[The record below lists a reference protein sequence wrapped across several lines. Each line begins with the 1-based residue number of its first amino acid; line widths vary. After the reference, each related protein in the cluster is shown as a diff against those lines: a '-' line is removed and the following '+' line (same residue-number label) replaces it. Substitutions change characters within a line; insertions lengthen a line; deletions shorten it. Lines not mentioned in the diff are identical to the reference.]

1 MGKIRVHKLAVEL
14 GISNQ
19 DLISEL
25 STLGYLVKNHM
36 STVDMG
42 EVVKIRETILAKIKE
57 EKKKETAKSA
67 AAVTTSAQ
75 ISGKVDAKPLPD
87 KITKKE
93 ELPSE
98 KPDENEE
105 AVEVIEVRENITLKE
120 LAGKIKCTPNEL
132 MKILIKEGI
141 MVTINQTIDDK
152 LTRVAEK
159 IFNKCIKL
167 IPIEADEVLD
177 EISEEIDNE
186 EDYIPRPPVVTIM
199 GHVDHGK
206 TTLLDAI
213 RKSNVTEKEAGG
225 ITQHIG
231 AYKVTHEKGTVVFL
245 DTPGHE
251 AFTAMRARGA
261 QVTDIVVLVVAADD
275 GLMPQTIEA
284 IHHAQAGNVPIVVAI
299 NKIDKPAINIEKIK
313 KDLTEHNLI
322 PEEWGGQT
330 IFAEVSAKNNIGLDH
345 LMEMILLQT
354 EIMELKGNPKARGR
368 GTIIESKL
376 DKGKGAIATMIV
388 QKGILKNGASF
399 IAGSTF
405 GKIRA
410 LVNDR
415 GIKIKHAEISTPVEI
430 IGLSSVPMAGD
441 SFVVVSNEKEARQIA
456 TARQQK
462 LKEQFLKQATT
473 RITLEDLRNQ
483 IDEGKIEELN
493 VVIKADV
500 DGSVQAI
507 SDSLLKI
514 GSNEVRIKIIHG
526 SVGGITESDVL
537 LANASNAV
545 IIGFNVRP
553 TEQAAALAESEKTEM
568 KLYSIIYNVINDFKA
583 ALEGLLKPKL
593 VEKRLGRAEVRE
605 VISVPRAGV
614 VCGSYVLDGNIK
626 RNSDARLVRDN
637 VVVFEGKIASLRR
650 FKDDVKEVQSG
661 FECGIV
667 LENFQD
673 IKQGDIIEPYYFEE
687 IARKLE

>member
-1 MGKIRVHKLAVEL
+1 MATEL
-14 GISNQ
+14 GISNKE
-19 DLISEL
+19 LISEL
-25 STLGYLVKNHM
+25 VSLGYPVKNRM
-36 STVDMG
+36 STVDID
-42 EVVKIRETILAKIKE
+42 EVFKIRETILAKLKE
-57 EKKKETAKSA
+57 AEKKDIKPKPATQISETVAVEPKPHPDKAVETETVLKETTAE
-67 AAVTTSAQ
+67 T
-75 ISGKVDAKPLPD
+75 
-87 KITKKE
+87 
-93 ELPSE
+93 
-98 KPDENEE
+98 EE
-105 AVEVIEVRENITLKE
+105 ALEVIEIRENITLKE
-120 LAGKIKCTPNEL
+120 FAEKMKCTPNEL
-132 MKILIKEGI
+132 MKSLIKKGV
-141 MVTINQTIDDK
+141 MATINSSIDETIAK
-152 LTRVAEK
+152 VSEH
-159 IFNKCIKL
+159 IFKKSFKF
-167 IPIEADEVLD
+167 IPLEADEIFDDIL
-177 EISEEIDNE
+177 EEE
-186 EDYIPRPPVVTIM
+186 ENTDDYVPRPPVVTIM

-213 RKSNVTEKEAGG
+213 RESKITEKEAGG

-231 AYKVTHEKGTVVFL
+231 AYEISHEKGPVVFL

-261 QVTDIVVLVVAADD
+261 QVTDIVILVVAADD

-284 IHHAQAGNVPIVVAI
+284 IHHARAGNVPIVVAI
-299 NKIDKPAINIEKIK
+299 NKIDKPNVNIEKIK
-313 KDLTEHNLI
+313 KDLTEHDLA

-330 IFAEVSAKNNIGLDH
+330 IFAEVSAKNKIGLDN

-354 EIMELKGNPKARGR
+354 EVMELKGNPKVKGR

-376 DKGKGAIATMIV
+376 DKRRGAVATLIV
-388 QKGILKNGASF
+388 QKGVLKNGDSF
-399 IAGSTF
+399 VAGSTY

-410 LVNDR
+410 LLNDK
-415 GIKIKHAEISTPVEI
+415 GTKIKNAEISSPVEI
-430 IGLSSVPMAGD
+430 IGLSSVPAAGD
-441 SFVVVSNEKEARQIA
+441 SFIVVNNEKEARHIA

-462 LKEQFLKQATT
+462 LKETFLKRSVT

-514 GSNEVRIKIIHG
+514 GSDEVRIKIIHS
-526 SVGGITESDVL
+526 SVGGVTESDVL
-537 LANASNAV
+537 LAEASNAV

-553 TEQAAALAESEKTEM
+553 TEQAATLAGNEKVEM
-568 KLYSIIYNVINDFKA
+568 KLYSVIYDVINDFKA
-583 ALEGLLKPKL
+583 ALEGLLKPRL
-593 VEKRLGRAEVRE
+593 VEKRLGRVEVRQ
-605 VISVPRAGV
+605 VISIPRAGV

-626 RNSDARLVRDN
+626 RNSDARLVRDS
-637 VVVFEGKIASLRR
+637 VVIYEGKIASLRR

-661 FECGIV
+661 FECGVV

-687 IARKLE
+687 IARKL

>member
-1 MGKIRVHKLAVEL
+1 MATEL
-14 GISNQ
+14 GIS
-19 DLISEL
+19 DKELISEL
-25 STLGYLVKNHM
+25 VSLGYPVKNRM
-36 STVDMG
+36 STVDMD
-42 EVVKIRETILAKIKE
+42 EVFKIREAILAKIKE
-57 EKKKETAKSA
+57 AEKKDIKPEPAAQIAETVAAEPKPHPGKTVETETVLKETTAE
-67 AAVTTSAQ
+67 T
-75 ISGKVDAKPLPD
+75 
-87 KITKKE
+87 
-93 ELPSE
+93 
-98 KPDENEE
+98 EE
-105 AVEVIEVRENITLKE
+105 ALEVIEIRENITLKE
-120 LAGKIKCTPNEL
+120 FAEKMKCTPNEL
-132 MKILIKEGI
+132 MKSLIKEGV
-141 MVTINQTIDDK
+141 MATINSPIDETTAK
-152 LTRVAEK
+152 VSEN
-159 IFNKCIKL
+159 IFKKSFKF
-167 IPIEADEVLD
+167 IPLEADEILD
-177 EISEEIDNE
+177 DILEEE
-186 EDYIPRPPVVTIM
+186 ENADDYVPRPPVVTIM

-213 RKSNVTEKEAGG
+213 RESKITEKEAGG

-231 AYKVTHEKGTVVFL
+231 AYEISHKKGLVVFL

-261 QVTDIVVLVVAADD
+261 RVTDIVVLVVAADD

-284 IHHAQAGNVPIVVAI
+284 IHHARAGNVPIVVAI
-299 NKIDKPAINIEKIK
+299 NKIDKPNINIEKIK
-313 KDLTEHNLI
+313 KDLTEHDLA

-330 IFAEVSAKNNIGLDH
+330 IFVEVSAKNKIGLDH

-354 EIMELKGNPKARGR
+354 EIMELKGNPKVKGR

-376 DKGKGAIATMIV
+376 DKRRGAVATLIV
-388 QKGILKNGASF
+388 QKGVLKNGDSF
-399 IAGSTF
+399 VAGSTY

-410 LVNDR
+410 LLNDK
-415 GIKIKHAEISTPVEI
+415 GKKVKNAEISTPVEI
-430 IGLSSVPMAGD
+430 IGLSSVPAAGD
-441 SFVVVSNEKEARQIA
+441 SFIVVNNEKEARQIA

-462 LKEQFLKQATT
+462 LKEMLLKKSAT

-493 VVIKADV
+493 VVIKVDV

-514 GSNEVRIKIIHG
+514 GSDEVRIKIIHS
-526 SVGGITESDVL
+526 SVGGVTESDVL
-537 LANASNAV
+537 LAAASNAV

-553 TEQAAALAESEKTEM
+553 TEQAATLAESEKVEM
-568 KLYSIIYNVINDFKA
+568 KLYSVIYDVINDFKA
-583 ALEGLLKPKL
+583 ALEGLLKPTL
-593 VEKRLGRAEVRE
+593 LEKRLGRAEVRQ

-637 VVVFEGKIASLRR
+637 VVIYEGKIASLRR

-661 FECGIV
+661 FECGVV

-687 IARKLE
+687 IARKL

>member
-1 MGKIRVHKLAVEL
+1 MGKTRVYKLATEL
-14 GISNQ
+14 GISNKE
-19 DLISEL
+19 LISEL
-25 STLGYLVKNHM
+25 VSLGYPVKNRM
-36 STVDMG
+36 STVDID
-42 EVVKIRETILAKIKE
+42 EVFKIRETIIAKLKE
-57 EKKKETAKSA
+57 AEKKDIKPKPATQISETVAVEPKPHPDKAVETETVLKETTAE
-67 AAVTTSAQ
+67 T
-75 ISGKVDAKPLPD
+75 
-87 KITKKE
+87 
-93 ELPSE
+93 
-98 KPDENEE
+98 EE
-105 AVEVIEVRENITLKE
+105 ALEVIEIRENITLKE
-120 LAGKIKCTPNEL
+120 FAEKTKCTPNEL
-132 MKILIKEGI
+132 MKSLIKKGV
-141 MVTINQTIDDK
+141 MATINSPIDERIAK
-152 LTRVAEK
+152 VSEH
-159 IFNKCIKL
+159 IFKKSFKF
-167 IPIEADEVLD
+167 IPLEADEIFDDIL
-177 EISEEIDNE
+177 EEE
-186 EDYIPRPPVVTIM
+186 ENADDYVPRPPVVTIM

-213 RKSNVTEKEAGG
+213 RESKITEKEAGG

-231 AYKVTHEKGTVVFL
+231 AYEISHEKGPVVFL

-284 IHHAQAGNVPIVVAI
+284 IHHARAGNVPIVVAI
-299 NKIDKPAINIEKIK
+299 NKIDKPNVNIEKIK
-313 KDLTEHNLI
+313 KDLTEHDLA

-330 IFAEVSAKNNIGLDH
+330 IFAEVSAKNKIGLDN

-354 EIMELKGNPKARGR
+354 EIMELKGNPKVKGR

-376 DKGKGAIATMIV
+376 DKRRGAVATLIV
-388 QKGILKNGASF
+388 QKGVLKNGDSF
-399 IAGSTF
+399 VAGSTY

-410 LVNDR
+410 LLNDK
-415 GIKIKHAEISTPVEI
+415 GTKIKNAEISSPVEI
-430 IGLSSVPMAGD
+430 IGLSSVPAAGD
-441 SFVVVSNEKEARQIA
+441 SFIVVNNEKEARHIA

-462 LKEQFLKQATT
+462 LKETFLKRSVT

-514 GSNEVRIKIIHG
+514 GSDEVRIKIIHS
-526 SVGGITESDVL
+526 SVGGVTESDVL
-537 LANASNAV
+537 LAEASNAV
-545 IIGFNVRP
+545 IIGFHVRP
-553 TEQAAALAESEKTEM
+553 TEQAATLAGNEKVEM
-568 KLYSIIYNVINDFKA
+568 KLYSVIYDVINDFKA
-583 ALEGLLKPKL
+583 ALEGLLKPRL
-593 VEKRLGRAEVRE
+593 VEKRLGRVEVRQ
-605 VISVPRAGV
+605 VISIPRAGV

-626 RNSDARLVRDN
+626 RNSDARLVRDS
-637 VVVFEGKIASLRR
+637 VVIYEGKIASLRR

-661 FECGIV
+661 FECGVV

-687 IARKLE
+687 IARKL

>member
-1 MGKIRVHKLAVEL
+1 M
-14 GISNQ
+14 
-19 DLISEL
+19 
-25 STLGYLVKNHM
+25 
-36 STVDMG
+36 
-42 EVVKIRETILAKIKE
+42 
-57 EKKKETAKSA
+57 
-67 AAVTTSAQ
+67 
-75 ISGKVDAKPLPD
+75 
-87 KITKKE
+87 
-93 ELPSE
+93 
-98 KPDENEE
+98 
-105 AVEVIEVRENITLKE
+105 
-120 LAGKIKCTPNEL
+120 
-132 MKILIKEGI
+132 
-141 MVTINQTIDDK
+141 
-152 LTRVAEK
+152 
-159 IFNKCIKL
+159 
-167 IPIEADEVLD
+167 
-177 EISEEIDNE
+177 
-186 EDYIPRPPVVTIM
+186 PRPPVVTIM

-213 RKSNVTEKEAGG
+213 RESKITEKEAGG

-231 AYKVTHEKGTVVFL
+231 AYEISHEKGLVVFL

-261 QVTDIVVLVVAADD
+261 QVTDIVILVVAADD

-284 IHHAQAGNVPIVVAI
+284 IHHARAGNVPIVVAI
-299 NKIDKPAINIEKIK
+299 NKIDKPNVNIEKIK
-313 KDLTEHNLI
+313 KDLTEHDLA

-330 IFAEVSAKNNIGLDH
+330 IFAEVSAKNKIGLDN

-354 EIMELKGNPKARGR
+354 EIMELKGNPKVKGR

-376 DKGKGAIATMIV
+376 DKRRGAVATLIV
-388 QKGILKNGASF
+388 QKGVLKNGDSF
-399 IAGSTF
+399 VAGSTY

-410 LVNDR
+410 LLNDK
-415 GIKIKHAEISTPVEI
+415 GTKIKNAEISSPVEI
-430 IGLSSVPMAGD
+430 IGLSSVPAAGD
-441 SFVVVSNEKEARQIA
+441 SFIVVNNEKEARHIA

-462 LKEQFLKQATT
+462 LKETFLKRSVT

-514 GSNEVRIKIIHG
+514 GSDEVRIKIIHS
-526 SVGGITESDVL
+526 SVGGVTESDVL
-537 LANASNAV
+537 LAEASNAV

-553 TEQAAALAESEKTEM
+553 TEQAATLAGNEKVEM
-568 KLYSIIYNVINDFKA
+568 KLYSVIYDVINDFKA
-583 ALEGLLKPKL
+583 ALEGLLKPRL
-593 VEKRLGRAEVRE
+593 VEKRLGRVEVRQ
-605 VISVPRAGV
+605 VISIPRAGV

-626 RNSDARLVRDN
+626 RNSDARLVRDS
-637 VVVFEGKIASLRR
+637 VVIYEGKIASLRR

-661 FECGIV
+661 FECGVV

-687 IARKLE
+687 IARKL

>member
-1 MGKIRVHKLAVEL
+1 MQMGKTRVYKLATEL
-14 GISNQ
+14 GISNKE
-19 DLISEL
+19 LISEL
-25 STLGYLVKNHM
+25 VSLGYPVKNRM
-36 STVDMG
+36 STVDID
-42 EVVKIRETILAKIKE
+42 EVFKIRETILAKLKE
-57 EKKKETAKSA
+57 AEKKDLKPKPAAQVSGTVAAELKPHPDKAVETETVLKETTAE
-67 AAVTTSAQ
+67 T
-75 ISGKVDAKPLPD
+75 
-87 KITKKE
+87 
-93 ELPSE
+93 
-98 KPDENEE
+98 EE
-105 AVEVIEVRENITLKE
+105 ALEVIEIRENITLKE
-120 LAGKIKCTPNEL
+120 FAEKMKCTPNEL
-132 MKILIKEGI
+132 MKSLIKEGV
-141 MVTINQTIDDK
+141 MATINSPIDETIAK
-152 LTRVAEK
+152 VSEH
-159 IFNKCIKL
+159 IFKKSFKF
-167 IPIEADEVLD
+167 IPLEADEIFDDIL
-177 EISEEIDNE
+177 EEE
-186 EDYIPRPPVVTIM
+186 ENADDYVPRPPVVTIM

-213 RKSNVTEKEAGG
+213 RESKITEKEAGG

-231 AYKVTHEKGTVVFL
+231 AYEISHEKGLLVFL

-284 IHHAQAGNVPIVVAI
+284 IHHARAGNVPIVVAI
-299 NKIDKPAINIEKIK
+299 NKIDKPNVNIEKIK
-313 KDLTEHNLI
+313 KDLTEHDLA

-330 IFAEVSAKNNIGLDH
+330 IFAEVSAKNKIGLDN

-354 EIMELKGNPKARGR
+354 EIMELKGNPKVKGR

-376 DKGKGAIATMIV
+376 DKRRGAVATLIV
-388 QKGILKNGASF
+388 QKGVLKNGDSF
-399 IAGSTF
+399 VAGSTY

-410 LVNDR
+410 LLNDK
-415 GIKIKHAEISTPVEI
+415 GTKIKNAEISSPVEI
-430 IGLSSVPMAGD
+430 IGLSSVPAAGD
-441 SFVVVSNEKEARQIA
+441 SFIVVNNEKEARHIA

-462 LKEQFLKQATT
+462 LKETFLKRSVT

-514 GSNEVRIKIIHG
+514 GSDEVRIKIIHS
-526 SVGGITESDVL
+526 SVGGVTESDVL
-537 LANASNAV
+537 LAEASNAV
-545 IIGFNVRP
+545 IIGFHVRP
-553 TEQAAALAESEKTEM
+553 TEQAATLAGNEKVEM
-568 KLYSIIYNVINDFKA
+568 KLYSVIYDVINDFKA
-583 ALEGLLKPKL
+583 ALEGLLKPRL
-593 VEKRLGRAEVRE
+593 VEKRLGRVEVRQ
-605 VISVPRAGV
+605 VISIPRAGV

-626 RNSDARLVRDN
+626 RNSDARLVRDS
-637 VVVFEGKIASLRR
+637 VVIYEGKIASLRR

-661 FECGIV
+661 FECGVV

-687 IARKLE
+687 IARKL

>member
-1 MGKIRVHKLAVEL
+1 MATEL
-14 GISNQ
+14 GISNKE
-19 DLISEL
+19 LISEL
-25 STLGYLVKNHM
+25 VSLGYPVKNRM
-36 STVDMG
+36 STVDID
-42 EVVKIRETILAKIKE
+42 EVFKIRETIIAKLKE
-57 EKKKETAKSA
+57 AEKKDIKPKPATQISETVAVEPKPHPDKAVETETVLKETTAE
-67 AAVTTSAQ
+67 T
-75 ISGKVDAKPLPD
+75 
-87 KITKKE
+87 
-93 ELPSE
+93 
-98 KPDENEE
+98 EE
-105 AVEVIEVRENITLKE
+105 ALEVIEVRENITLKE
-120 LAGKIKCTPNEL
+120 FAEKMKCTPNEL
-132 MKILIKEGI
+132 MKSLIKKGV
-141 MVTINQTIDDK
+141 MATINSPIDERIAK
-152 LTRVAEK
+152 VSEH
-159 IFNKCIKL
+159 IFKKSFKF
-167 IPIEADEVLD
+167 IPLEADEIFDDIL
-177 EISEEIDNE
+177 EEE
-186 EDYIPRPPVVTIM
+186 ENADDYVPRPPVVTIM

-213 RKSNVTEKEAGG
+213 RESKITEKEAGG

-231 AYKVTHEKGTVVFL
+231 AYEISHEKGPVVFL

-284 IHHAQAGNVPIVVAI
+284 IHHARAGNVPIVVAI
-299 NKIDKPAINIEKIK
+299 NKIDKPNVNIEKIK
-313 KDLTEHNLI
+313 KDLTEHDLA

-330 IFAEVSAKNNIGLDH
+330 IFAEVSAKNKIGLDN

-354 EIMELKGNPKARGR
+354 EIMELKGNPKVKGR

-376 DKGKGAIATMIV
+376 DKRRGAVATLIV
-388 QKGILKNGASF
+388 QKGVLKNGDSF
-399 IAGSTF
+399 VAGSTY

-410 LVNDR
+410 LLNDK
-415 GIKIKHAEISTPVEI
+415 GTKIKNAEISSPVEI
-430 IGLSSVPMAGD
+430 IGLSSVPAAGD
-441 SFVVVSNEKEARQIA
+441 SFIVVNNEKEARHIA

-462 LKEQFLKQATT
+462 LKETFLKRSVT

-514 GSNEVRIKIIHG
+514 GSDEVRIKIIHS
-526 SVGGITESDVL
+526 SVGGVTESDVL
-537 LANASNAV
+537 LAEASNAV
-545 IIGFNVRP
+545 IIGFHVRP
-553 TEQAAALAESEKTEM
+553 TEQAATLAGNEKVEM
-568 KLYSIIYNVINDFKA
+568 KLYSVIYDVINDFKA
-583 ALEGLLKPKL
+583 ALEGLLKPRL
-593 VEKRLGRAEVRE
+593 VEKRLGRVEVRQ
-605 VISVPRAGV
+605 VISIPRAGV

-626 RNSDARLVRDN
+626 RNSDARLVRDS
-637 VVVFEGKIASLRR
+637 VVIYEGKIASLRR

-661 FECGIV
+661 FECGVV

-687 IARKLE
+687 IARKL

>member
-1 MGKIRVHKLAVEL
+1 MATEL
-14 GISNQ
+14 GISNKE
-19 DLISEL
+19 LISEL
-25 STLGYLVKNHM
+25 VSLGYPVKNSM
-36 STVDMG
+36 STVDID
-42 EVVKIRETILAKIKE
+42 EVFKIRETILAKLKE
-57 EKKKETAKSA
+57 AEKKDIKPKP
-67 AAVTTSAQ
+67 VAQ
-75 ISGKVDAKPLPD
+75 ISETVAAEPKPHPD
-87 KITKKE
+87 KAVETETVLKE
-93 ELPSE
+93 TTAET
-98 KPDENEE
+98 EE
-105 AVEVIEVRENITLKE
+105 ALEVIEVRENITLKE
-120 LAGKIKCTPNEL
+120 FAEKMKCTPNEL
-132 MKILIKEGI
+132 MKSLIKKGV
-141 MVTINQTIDDK
+141 MATINSPIDERIAK
-152 LTRVAEK
+152 VSEH
-159 IFNKCIKL
+159 IFKKSFKF
-167 IPIEADEVLD
+167 IPLEADEIFDDIL
-177 EISEEIDNE
+177 EEE
-186 EDYIPRPPVVTIM
+186 ENADDYVPRPPVVTIM

-213 RKSNVTEKEAGG
+213 RESKITEKEAGG

-231 AYKVTHEKGTVVFL
+231 AYKISHEKGLVVFL

-284 IHHAQAGNVPIVVAI
+284 IHHARAGNVPIVVAI
-299 NKIDKPAINIEKIK
+299 NKIDKANVNIEKIK
-313 KDLTEHNLI
+313 KDLTEHDLA

-330 IFAEVSAKNNIGLDH
+330 IFAEVSAKNKIGLDN

-354 EIMELKGNPKARGR
+354 EIMELKGNPKVKGR

-376 DKGKGAIATMIV
+376 DKRRGAVATLIV
-388 QKGILKNGASF
+388 QKGVLKNGDSF
-399 IAGSTF
+399 VAGSTY

-410 LVNDR
+410 LLNDK
-415 GIKIKHAEISTPVEI
+415 GTKIKNAEISSPVEI
-430 IGLSSVPMAGD
+430 IGLSSVPAAGD
-441 SFVVVSNEKEARQIA
+441 SFIVVNNEKEARHIA

-462 LKEQFLKQATT
+462 LKETFLKRSVT

-514 GSNEVRIKIIHG
+514 GSDEVRIKIIHS
-526 SVGGITESDVL
+526 SVGGVTESDVL
-537 LANASNAV
+537 LAEASNAV

-553 TEQAAALAESEKTEM
+553 TEQAATLAGNEKVEM
-568 KLYSIIYNVINDFKA
+568 KLYSVIYDVINDFKA
-583 ALEGLLKPKL
+583 ALEGLLKPRL
-593 VEKRLGRAEVRE
+593 VEKRLGRVEVRQ
-605 VISVPRAGV
+605 VISIPRAGV

-626 RNSDARLVRDN
+626 RNSDARLVRDS
-637 VVVFEGKIASLRR
+637 VVIYEGKIASLRR

-661 FECGIV
+661 FECGVV

-687 IARKLE
+687 IARKL

>member
-1 MGKIRVHKLAVEL
+1 MAMEL
-14 GISNQ
+14 GISNK

-25 STLGYLVKNHM
+25 VSLGYPVKNRM
-36 STVDMG
+36 STVDMD
-42 EVVKIRETILAKIKE
+42 EVFKIRETILAKAKE
-57 EKKKETAKSA
+57 AEKKDIKPKP
-67 AAVTTSAQ
+67 VAQ
-75 ISGKVDAKPLPD
+75 ISETVIAEPKPPPGKTVETEAVP
-87 KITKKE
+87 E
-93 ELPSE
+93 ETAAE
-98 KPDENEE
+98 TEE
-105 AVEVIEVRENITLKE
+105 ALEVIEIRENITLKE
-120 LAGKIKCTPNEL
+120 FAEKMKCTPNEL
-132 MKILIKEGI
+132 MKSLIKEGV
-141 MVTINQTIDDK
+141 MATINHPIDEITAK
-152 LTRVAEK
+152 IAGK
-159 IFNKCIKL
+159 IFKKSFKF
-167 IPIEADEVLD
+167 IPLEPD
-177 EISEEIDNE
+177 EILDDILEEE
-186 EDYIPRPPVVTIM
+186 ENPDDYVSRPPVVTIM

-206 TTLLDAI
+206 TTLLDSI
-213 RKSNVTEKEAGG
+213 RESKITEQEAGG

-231 AYKVTHEKGTVVFL
+231 AYEVSHKKGHVVFL

-284 IHHAQAGNVPIVVAI
+284 IHHARAGKVPIVVAI
-299 NKIDKPAINIEKIK
+299 NKIDKPNINIEKIK
-313 KDLTEHNLI
+313 KDLTEHDLV

-330 IFAEVSAKNNIGLDH
+330 IFVEVSAKNKIGLDN

-354 EIMELKGNPKARGR
+354 EVMELKGNPKVKGR

-376 DKGKGAIATMIV
+376 DKRRGAIATLIV
-388 QKGILKNGASF
+388 QKGILKNGDSF
-399 IAGSTF
+399 VAGSTY

-410 LVNDR
+410 LLNDK
-415 GIKIKHAEISTPVEI
+415 GKKIKNAEISTPVEI
-430 IGLSSVPMAGD
+430 IGLSSVPAAGD
-441 SFVVVSNEKEARQIA
+441 SFIVVNNEKEARQIA

-462 LKEQFLKQATT
+462 LKERFLKRATT
-473 RITLEDLRNQ
+473 RITLEDLRRQ

-514 GSNEVRIKIIHG
+514 GSDEVRIKIIHS
-526 SVGGITESDVL
+526 SVGGVTESDVL
-537 LANASNAV
+537 LAEASNAV

-553 TEQAAALAESEKTEM
+553 TEQAAKLVQNEKVEM
-568 KLYSIIYNVINDFKA
+568 KLYSVIYDVINDFKA
-583 ALEGLLKPKL
+583 ALEGLLKPTL
-593 VEKRLGRAEVRE
+593 VEKRLGRVEVRE

-626 RNSDARLVRDN
+626 RNSDARLVRDS
-637 VVVFEGKIASLRR
+637 VVIYEGKIASLRR
-650 FKDDVKEVQSG
+650 FKEDVKEVQSG
-661 FECGIV
+661 FECGVV

-687 IARKLE
+687 IARKL

>member
-1 MGKIRVHKLAVEL
+1 MATEL
-14 GISNQ
+14 GISNKE
-19 DLISEL
+19 LISEL
-25 STLGYLVKNHM
+25 VSLGYPVKNRM
-36 STVDMG
+36 STVDID
-42 EVVKIRETILAKIKE
+42 EVFKIRETILAKLKE
-57 EKKKETAKSA
+57 AEKKDIKPKP
-67 AAVTTSAQ
+67 VAQ
-75 ISGKVDAKPLPD
+75 ISETVAAEPKPHPD
-87 KITKKE
+87 KAVETETVLKE
-93 ELPSE
+93 TTAET
-98 KPDENEE
+98 EE
-105 AVEVIEVRENITLKE
+105 ALEVIEIRENITLKE
-120 LAGKIKCTPNEL
+120 FAEKMKCTPNEL
-132 MKILIKEGI
+132 MKSLIKKGV
-141 MVTINQTIDDK
+141 MATINSPIDERIAK
-152 LTRVAEK
+152 VSEH
-159 IFNKCIKL
+159 IFKKSFKF
-167 IPIEADEVLD
+167 IPLEADEIFDDIL
-177 EISEEIDNE
+177 EEE
-186 EDYIPRPPVVTIM
+186 ENADDYVPRPPVVTIM

-213 RKSNVTEKEAGG
+213 RESKITEKEAGG

-231 AYKVTHEKGTVVFL
+231 AYEISHEKGLLVFL

-284 IHHAQAGNVPIVVAI
+284 IHHARAGNVPIVVAI
-299 NKIDKPAINIEKIK
+299 NKIDKPNVNIEKIK
-313 KDLTEHNLI
+313 KDLTEHDLA

-330 IFAEVSAKNNIGLDH
+330 IFAEVSAKNKIGLDN

-354 EIMELKGNPKARGR
+354 EIMELKGNPKVKGR

-376 DKGKGAIATMIV
+376 DKRRGAVATLIV
-388 QKGILKNGASF
+388 QKGVLKNGDSF
-399 IAGSTF
+399 VAGSTY

-410 LVNDR
+410 LLNDK
-415 GIKIKHAEISTPVEI
+415 GTKIKNAEISSPVEI
-430 IGLSSVPMAGD
+430 IGLSSVPAAGD
-441 SFVVVSNEKEARQIA
+441 SFIVVNNEKEARHIA

-462 LKEQFLKQATT
+462 LKETFLKRSVT

-514 GSNEVRIKIIHG
+514 GSDEVRIKIIHS
-526 SVGGITESDVL
+526 SVGGVTESDVL
-537 LANASNAV
+537 LAEASNAV
-545 IIGFNVRP
+545 IIGFHVRP
-553 TEQAAALAESEKTEM
+553 TEQAATLAGNEKVEM
-568 KLYSIIYNVINDFKA
+568 KLYSVIYDVINDFKA
-583 ALEGLLKPKL
+583 ALEGLLKPRL
-593 VEKRLGRAEVRE
+593 VEKRLGRVEVRQ
-605 VISVPRAGV
+605 VISIPRAGV

-626 RNSDARLVRDN
+626 RNSDARLVRDS
-637 VVVFEGKIASLRR
+637 VVIYEGKIASLRR

-661 FECGIV
+661 FECGVV

-687 IARKLE
+687 IARKL

>member
-1 MGKIRVHKLAVEL
+1 MATEL
-14 GISNQ
+14 GIS
-19 DLISEL
+19 DKELISEL
-25 STLGYLVKNHM
+25 VSLGYPVKNRM
-36 STVDMG
+36 STVDMD
-42 EVVKIRETILAKIKE
+42 EVFKIREAILAKIKE
-57 EKKKETAKSA
+57 AEKKEIKPQP
-67 AAVTTSAQ
+67 VAQ
-75 ISGKVDAKPLPD
+75 ITETVAAEPKLQP
-87 KITKKE
+87 
-93 ELPSE
+93 E
-98 KPDENEE
+98 KTDETET
-105 AVEVIEVRENITLKE
+105 VIEETTDETEKALEVVEIRENITLKE
-120 LAGKIKCTPNEL
+120 LADKIKCAPNEL
-132 MKILIKEGI
+132 MKALIKEGV
-141 MVTINQTIDDK
+141 MATINSPIDEAAAK
-152 LTRVAEK
+152 VSEK
-159 IFNKCIKL
+159 IFKKSFKF
-167 IPIEADEVLD
+167 IPLEADEILED
-177 EISEEIDNE
+177 ILEEE
-186 EDYIPRPPVVTIM
+186 ENADDYVPRPPVVTIM

-213 RKSNVTEKEAGG
+213 RESKITEKEAGG

-231 AYKVTHEKGTVVFL
+231 AYEISHEKGLVVFL

-284 IHHAQAGNVPIVVAI
+284 IHHARAGNVPIVVAI
-299 NKIDKPAINIEKIK
+299 NKIDKPNVNIEKIK
-313 KDLTEHNLI
+313 KDLTEHDLA

-330 IFAEVSAKNNIGLDH
+330 IFVEVSAKNKIGLDH

-354 EIMELKGNPKARGR
+354 EIMELKGNPKVKGR

-376 DKGKGAIATMIV
+376 DKRRGAVATLIV
-388 QKGILKNGASF
+388 QKGVLKNGDSF
-399 IAGSTF
+399 VAGSTY

-410 LVNDR
+410 LLNDKGKKVNNAD
-415 GIKIKHAEISTPVEI
+415 ISTPIEI
-430 IGLSSVPMAGD
+430 IGLSSVPTAGD
-441 SFVVVSNEKEARQIA
+441 SFIVVNNEKEARQIA
-456 TARQQK
+456 VARQQK
-462 LKEQFLKQATT
+462 LKEMSLKNSAT
-473 RITLEDLRNQ
+473 RITLEDLKNQ

-514 GSNEVRIKIIHG
+514 GSDEVGIKIIHS
-526 SVGGITESDVL
+526 SVGGVTESDVL
-537 LANASNAV
+537 LAEASNAI

-553 TEQAAALAESEKTEM
+553 TEQAATLAQNEKVEI
-568 KLYSIIYNVINDFKA
+568 KLYSVIYDVINEFKA
-583 ALEGLLKPKL
+583 ALEGLLKPTL
-593 VEKRLGRAEVRE
+593 LEKRLGRAEVRQ

-614 VCGSYVLDGNIK
+614 VCGTYVLDGNIK

-637 VVVFEGKIASLRR
+637 VVIYEGKIASLRR
-650 FKDDVKEVQSG
+650 FKEDVKEVQSG

-687 IARKLE
+687 IARKL

>member
-1 MGKIRVHKLAVEL
+1 MATEL
-14 GISNQ
+14 GISNKE
-19 DLISEL
+19 LISEL
-25 STLGYLVKNHM
+25 VSLGYPVKNRM
-36 STVDMG
+36 STVDID
-42 EVVKIRETILAKIKE
+42 EVFKIRETIIAKLKE
-57 EKKKETAKSA
+57 AEKKDIKPKPATQISETVAVEPKPHPDKAVETETVLKETTAE
-67 AAVTTSAQ
+67 T
-75 ISGKVDAKPLPD
+75 
-87 KITKKE
+87 
-93 ELPSE
+93 
-98 KPDENEE
+98 EE
-105 AVEVIEVRENITLKE
+105 ALEVIEVRENITLKE
-120 LAGKIKCTPNEL
+120 FAEKMKCTPNEL
-132 MKILIKEGI
+132 MKSLIKKGV
-141 MVTINQTIDDK
+141 MATINSSIDETIAK
-152 LTRVAEK
+152 VSEH
-159 IFNKCIKL
+159 IFKKSFKF
-167 IPIEADEVLD
+167 IPLEADEIFDDIL
-177 EISEEIDNE
+177 EEE
-186 EDYIPRPPVVTIM
+186 ENTDDYVPRPPVVTIM

-213 RKSNVTEKEAGG
+213 RESKITEKEAGG

-231 AYKVTHEKGTVVFL
+231 AYKISHEKGLVVFL

-284 IHHAQAGNVPIVVAI
+284 IHHARAGNVPIVVAI
-299 NKIDKPAINIEKIK
+299 NKIDKPNINIEKIK
-313 KDLTEHNLI
+313 KDLTEHDLA

-330 IFAEVSAKNNIGLDH
+330 IFAEVSAKNKIGLDN

-354 EIMELKGNPKARGR
+354 EIMELKGNPKVKGR

-376 DKGKGAIATMIV
+376 DKRRGAVATLIV
-388 QKGILKNGASF
+388 QKGVLKNGDSF
-399 IAGSTF
+399 VAGSTY

-410 LVNDR
+410 LLNDK
-415 GIKIKHAEISTPVEI
+415 GTKIKNAEISSPVEI
-430 IGLSSVPMAGD
+430 IGLSSVPAAGD
-441 SFVVVSNEKEARQIA
+441 SFIVVNNEKEARHIA

-462 LKEQFLKQATT
+462 LKETFLKRSVT

-514 GSNEVRIKIIHG
+514 GSDEVRIKIIHS
-526 SVGGITESDVL
+526 SVGGVTESDVL
-537 LANASNAV
+537 LAEASNAV

-553 TEQAAALAESEKTEM
+553 TEQAAKLAENENVEM
-568 KLYSIIYNVINDFKA
+568 KLYSIIYDVINDFKA
-583 ALEGLLKPKL
+583 ALEGLLKPTL
-593 VEKRLGRAEVRE
+593 LEKRLGRAEVRQ
-605 VISVPRAGV
+605 VISIPRAGV
-614 VCGSYVLDGNIK
+614 VCGSYVLDGNLK

-637 VVVFEGKIASLRR
+637 VVIYEGKIASLRR

-661 FECGIV
+661 FECGVV

-687 IARKLE
+687 IARKL